1 MLRRRKG
8 YASMNRRLGSV
19 AILLLLTVLPVSA
32 QEKIKLPISASSKT
46 LGYSPVWVAW
56 RQGYFDKQGLDVQ
69 VVFVEGADKS
79 VMALVGGST
88 FVAAGAADAMMAAV
102 DQGALDLTA
111 VGGVINGLTHLI
123 LGGKKFR
130 TYEDLRG
137 ATLGSSGLTSGTAF
151 VLRRVLK
158 AKGLEFPR
166 DYKMLN
172 VGGSGPALAALVS
185 GRVDAGIIAIPLGY
199 EGADLGLNVIGKVNE
214 VIPDYQ
220 LTVLTV
226 KRSWAEK
233 NRPVLV
239 RFMKAMV
246 QAMRWLYDHKEP
258 AIDFLSKEMK
268 LKPQQARRG
277 WDYYT
282 ENRIWNPN
290 AEVNVEG
297 MKTVIQINA
306 ERMQS
311 KGPLPLPAKYLDP
324 SYVQEALKEL
334 GRR

>member
-1 MLRRRKG
+1 
-8 YASMNRRLGSV
+8 MNRRLGLV
-19 AILLLLTVLPVSA
+19 AILLLLAVLPVSA
-32 QEKIKLPISASSKT
+32 QEKIRLPISASSKT

-56 RQGYFDKQGLDVQ
+56 RHGYFDKQGLDVQ

-88 FVAAGAADAMMAAV
+88 FVAAGAADAMMTAV

-123 LGGKKFR
+123 LGAKKFR
-130 TYEDLRG
+130 TYEELRG
-137 ATLGSSGLTSGTAF
+137 ATIGSSGLTSGTAF

-199 EGADLGLNVIGKVNE
+199 EGAELGLNVIGKVNE

-290 AEVNVEG
+290 AEVNIEG

-306 ERMQS
+306 ERMQT
-311 KGPLPLPAKYLDP
+311 KGPLPLPAKYLDS
-324 SYVQEALKEL
+324 SYVQEALKEF

>member
-1 MLRRRKG
+1 MK
-8 YASMNRRLGSV
+8 RRLGLV
-19 AILLLLTVLPVSA
+19 AILLLLSALPISA
-32 QEKIKLPISASSKT
+32 QEKIRLPISASSKT
-46 LGYSPVWVAW
+46 LGYSPVWGAW
-56 RQGYFDKQGLDVQ
+56 RQGYFDRQGLDVQ

-88 FVAAGAADAMMAAV
+88 FVAAGAADAMMTAV

-123 LGGKKFR
+123 LGGKKFHA
-130 TYEDLRG
+130 YEDLRG
-137 ATLGSSGLTSGTAF
+137 ATIGSSGLTSGTAF

-239 RFMKAMV
+239 RFMKATV
-246 QAMRWLYDHKEP
+246 QAMRWLYDYKEP

-290 AEVNVEG
+290 AEVNIEG

-306 ERMQS
+306 ERMQT
-311 KGPLPLPAKYLDP
+311 KGALPLPAKYLDP